1 MNKDEIN
8 SMNIAKIRE
17 MASAMS
23 AEEKVAV
30 ARELPTNV
38 LVQELWHRIDEL
50 TAFKNSFEELMNR
63 DFRKKD

>member
-1 MNKDEIN
+1 MNNE
-8 SMNIAKIRE
+8 MNIAKIAE
-17 MASAMS
+17 MAKALSS
-23 AEEKVAV
+23 EEQVAV